1 MQKNNPV
8 DIHGAMKMVNMFDMQ
23 HILSGGWNTEY
34 SLYTIA
40 NLLDA
45 KNTTMMDYYEG
56 ALEVLQQASVINWH
70 DLNQLIKMRNEDI
83 IIDQMYLIADKIV
96 TKRPDLLQKVI
107 QTIGILEKN
116 NQATV
121 DALSKTHRGFGGK
134 YKFTQTIKA
143 LAEKSKSMLQT
154 QQQKREYE

>member
-1 MQKNNPV
+1 MQKNKPV

-83 IIDQMYLIADKIV
+83 ITDQMYLIADKIV

-116 NQATV
+116 NQSTV

-143 LAEKSKSMLQT
+143 LAETSKSMLQT

>member
-1 MQKNNPV
+1 MQKNNPT
-8 DIHGAMKMVNMFDMQ
+8 DIHGALKIVNMFDMQ
-23 HILSGGWNTEY
+23 HILSGGLNTEH

-40 NLLDA
+40 NLL
-45 KNTTMMDYYEG
+45 NTRNNTMVDYYQG
-56 ALEVLQQASVINWH
+56 ALGVLQQTSVINWH
-70 DLNQLIKMRNEDI
+70 DLNQLIKMRNEDL

-96 TKRPDLLQKVI
+96 TERPDLLPKVI

-134 YKFTQTIKA
+134 YKFTQTIEA
-143 LAEKSKSMLQT
+143 LAKESKSMLQT